1 MAHKVTICGLD
12 TNKLPKLTAKESE
25 ELLKKIKQGDKD
37 ARERFLLANMRLVL
51 SMVHRFSTANADP
64 DDLFQVGC
72 LGLVK
77 ALNHFD
83 PSFNVMFSTYAVPMI
98 LGEIRRF
105 VRESNGI
112 KVSRSMR
119 DVAYRAMQAK
129 QTLELRNVADPT
141 LYEIAEE
148 MDAPVKE
155 VVCALDAI
163 STPMSLYEPI
173 AGDGADS
180 LLVMDSVAGER
191 NPEEGWTEHLDLF
204 NAIKSLPEQEREVLG
219 LRYYKGR
226 TQVEVSGSLGISQA
240 QVSRLENT
248 AIKRLREILSTT

>member
-1 MAHKVTICGLD
+1 MAHKVTVCGLD

-25 ELLKKIKQGDKD
+25 EYLIRIKAGDKE
-37 ARERFLLANMRLVL
+37 AREVFLLANMRLVL
-51 SMVHRFSTANADP
+51 SMVHRFSSANADS

-83 PSFNVMFSTYAVPMI
+83 PSYGVRFSTYAVPMI

-112 KVSRSMR
+112 KVSRALR
-119 DVAYRAMQAK
+119 DTAYRAMQARES
-129 QTLELRNVADPT
+129 LEERNVADPS

-148 MDAPVKE
+148 MDVPVKE

-173 AGDGADS
+173 SGEGADS
-180 LLVMDSVAGER
+180 LLVMDGIASEK
-191 NPEEGWTEHLDLF
+191 NPEEGWSESLDLK
-204 NAIKSLPEQEREVLG
+204 NAMRDLPEQERAVLL

-226 TQVEVSGSLGISQA
+226 TQTEVSRELGISQA
-240 QVSRLENT
+240 QVSRLENN
-248 AIKRLREILSTT
+248 AIKRLRTVLTV

>member
-1 MAHKVTICGLD
+1 
-12 TNKLPKLTAKESE
+12 
-25 ELLKKIKQGDKD
+25 
-37 ARERFLLANMRLVL
+37 MRLVL
-51 SMVHRFSTANADP
+51 SMVHRFSNATADP

-98 LGEIRRF
+98 LGEIRRY
-105 VRESNGI
+105 VREANGV
-112 KVSRSMR
+112 KVSRGMR
-119 DVAYRAMQAK
+119 DTAYRAMQAK
-129 QTLELRNVADPT
+129 EALEMRNVGDPT

-148 MDAPVKE
+148 MDVPVKE

-173 AGDGADS
+173 SGEGSDS
-180 LLVMDSVAGER
+180 LLVMDGVIGEK
-191 NPEEGWTEHLDLF
+191 NPEESWTNRLDL
-204 NAIKSLPEQEREVLG
+204 AKAVESLPDQEKEVID

-226 TQVEVSGSLGISQA
+226 TQVEVSHELSISQA

-248 AIKRLREILSTT
+248 AIKRLRTLLTE

>member
-25 ELLKKIKQGDKD
+25 EYLKRIKNGDRQ
-37 ARERFLLANMRLVL
+37 ARETFLLANMRLVL
-51 SMVHRFSTANADP
+51 SMVHRFSGATTDAD
-64 DDLFQVGC
+64 DMFQVGC

-83 PSFNVMFSTYAVPMI
+83 PAYGVMFSTYAVPMI

-105 VRESNGI
+105 VREANGI
-112 KVSRSMR
+112 KVSRGMR
-119 DVAYRAMQAK
+119 DTAYRAMQAK
-129 QTLELRNVADPT
+129 EALEQRNVADPT

-173 AGDGADS
+173 SGEGSDC
-180 LLVMDSVAGER
+180 LLVLDGVVGER
-191 NPEEGWTEHLDLF
+191 NPEENWTERLDLKS
-204 NAIKSLPEQEREVLG
+204 AIGKLPKQEKEVLG

-226 TQVEVSGSLGISQA
+226 TQMEVSGELGISQA

-248 AIKRLREILSTT
+248 AIKKLRELLAT

>member
-1 MAHKVTICGLD
+1 MAHKVTISGLD
-12 TNKLPKLTAKESE
+12 TSKLPKLTARESE
-25 ELLKKIKQGDKD
+25 EYLKRIKEGDVT
-37 ARERFLLANMRLVL
+37 ARETFLLANMRLVL
-51 SMVHRFSTANADP
+51 SMVHRFSNAP
-64 DDLFQVGC
+64 LNSDDLFQVGC

-83 PSFNVMFSTYAVPMI
+83 PSFKVMFSTYAVPMI
-98 LGEIRRF
+98 LGEMRRY

-112 KVSRSMR
+112 KVSRGMR
-119 DVAYRAMQAK
+119 DTAYRAMQARES
-129 QTLELRNVADPT
+129 LENKNVADPT

-148 MDAPVKE
+148 MEVPLKE

-173 AGDGADS
+173 SGEGADS
-180 LLVMDSVAGER
+180 LLVMDGVVGER
-191 NPEEGWTEHLDLF
+191 NPEENWTDRLDLQS
-204 NAIKSLPEQEREVLG
+204 AIASLSTQEKEVIA

-226 TQVEVSGSLGISQA
+226 TQVEVSGELGISQA

-248 AIKRLREILSTT
+248 AIKHLRSLLTE